1 MILPYTLPILP
12 YVLFALF
19 VGYLGT
25 GRKFGFWGNFFVS
38 LVLTPLVGV
47 VVLLAQEAPK
57 KSSS

>member
-1 MILPYTLPILP
+1 MILPYTLPLLP

-19 VGYLGT
+19 VGYLGSA
-25 GRKFGFWGNFFVS
+25 RKFGFWGNFFVT

-57 KSSS
+57 KKES